1 MLKKNNR
8 LNLSVAEN
16 ALIFHNRDKDFYKTE
31 FFLVYRRSNIEQL
44 KLNCVVPKR
53 LAKTAILRN
62 FYRRLLFQIFEEI
75 SFGEEKA
82 QILNKKEDLVFV
94 YKLIPNNNLREKKQ
108 IQDRIKTDL
117 EKFFKKIW

>member
-1 MLKKNNR
+1 M
-8 LNLSVAEN
+8 
-16 ALIFHNRDKDFYKTE
+16 
-31 FFLVYRRSNIEQL
+31 
-44 KLNCVVPKR
+44 PKR